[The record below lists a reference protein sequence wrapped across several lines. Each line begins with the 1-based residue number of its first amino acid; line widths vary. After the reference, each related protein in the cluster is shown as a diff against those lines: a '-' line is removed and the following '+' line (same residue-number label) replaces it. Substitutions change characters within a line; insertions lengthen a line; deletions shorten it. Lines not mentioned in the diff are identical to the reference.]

1 MFELFPNSKTFLSI
15 GPLSI
20 QWYAVLI
27 LTGAFLAYYLSLRNT
42 RKMKYPD
49 EYLEDIFLYVLW
61 AGIIGARLWYC
72 VFYDFAFFIKNPL
85 EIIAIW
91 DGGLAIQGGFIA
103 GIVVAYFYTKR
114 HNLSFLRLADA
125 IVPNILLAQAIGR
138 WGNFINKEAHG
149 DIVDASFFDGPLAFL
164 KDGMY
169 INGHYYEPTFF
180 YESVLCVIG
189 FIIIVFILK
198 KHQNKRGDLLWAYL
212 MWYGVIR
219 FFIEGLRTDSLMLG
233 PIRMAQLTS
242 IVYIVIGLLGYCGL
256 FERFFKKPKPTMIFD
271 LDGTILDT
279 QNGILAT
286 YEMLFAK
293 YRTKA
298 EFSEEIQ
305 AEVLGPS
312 LQEMFVKHFPD
323 EDPAKLYE
331 EYRQYNS
338 EIFLKV
344 NKPMDHAI
352 EMLKELKENG
362 YVVGVVSTKRRD
374 TVEDNLKDF
383 DMLQYVD
390 AIVGAEDVQK
400 QKPSP
405 EGLNKILKDNRW
417 SRDEAIYVG
426 DSVMDIAAAKNAGLY
441 SVGYF
446 FNPKKKDNLIAAKAN
461 EYIDDLKDVLTIIK
475 KDIYFTSDQK

>member
-1 MFELFPNSKTFLSI
+1 
-15 GPLSI
+15 
-20 QWYAVLI
+20 
-27 LTGAFLAYYLSLRNT
+27 
-42 RKMKYPD
+42 
-49 EYLEDIFLYVLW
+49 
-61 AGIIGARLWYC
+61 
-72 VFYDFAFFIKNPL
+72 
-85 EIIAIW
+85 
-91 DGGLAIQGGFIA
+91 
-103 GIVVAYFYTKR
+103 
-114 HNLSFLRLADA
+114 
-125 IVPNILLAQAIGR
+125 
-138 WGNFINKEAHG
+138 
-149 DIVDASFFDGPLAFL
+149 
-164 KDGMY
+164 
-169 INGHYYEPTFF
+169 
-180 YESVLCVIG
+180 
-189 FIIIVFILK
+189 
-198 KHQNKRGDLLWAYL
+198 
-212 MWYGVIR
+212 
-219 FFIEGLRTDSLMLG
+219 MLG

-461 EYIDDLKDVLTIIK
+461 EYIDDLKDVLVIVK